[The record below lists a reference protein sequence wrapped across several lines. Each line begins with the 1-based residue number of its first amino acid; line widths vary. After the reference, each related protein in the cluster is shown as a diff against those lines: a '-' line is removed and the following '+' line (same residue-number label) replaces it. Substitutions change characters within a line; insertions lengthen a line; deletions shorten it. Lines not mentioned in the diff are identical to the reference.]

1 MATVNAI
8 ARPAFNFGLSN
19 IIADVKAAFARR
31 AEFNR
36 VVRELD
42 GLSDRELADLGIARS
57 MITQIAREHAAQ

>member
-1 MATVNAI
+1 MATVNAF
-8 ARPAFNFGLSN
+8 ARPAFNLGLSN
-19 IIADVKAAFARR
+19 IVADVKAAFARR

-57 MITQIAREHAAQ
+57 MITEIAREHAAQ